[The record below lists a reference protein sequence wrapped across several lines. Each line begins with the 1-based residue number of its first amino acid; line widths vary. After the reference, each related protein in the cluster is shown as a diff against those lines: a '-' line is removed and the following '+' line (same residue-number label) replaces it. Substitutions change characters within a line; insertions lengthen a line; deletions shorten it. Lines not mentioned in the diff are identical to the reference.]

1 LLSRVERADRQIEAG
16 ESLSGSDGARNPH
29 RDRERSPAFFFSL
42 HALPLVR
49 LPHPQ
54 DSVARWART
63 PAHCASASAQE
74 GEREHLWRA
83 AASVA
88 ERFHTG
94 GLMPVITGIVPAPRP
109 AGRFAVLVDG
119 RERAILTLE
128 AIERLRLVVGKAVDG
143 LEDQIEL
150 ERMRLHAYDRALNM
164 LAFRA
169 RSSSE
174 LARSLQRKGEE
185 RPHVDWALARLK
197 EQGLLDDAAFAR
209 SFARSKV
216 VDGKQSRRRVQQ
228 DLARK
233 GVSRSLSDE
242 AIDTVFEEEAV
253 DQRAIVEEAARKKL
267 RSLSGLEPAVRRR
280 RLYGFLARRGYDLD
294 DIRSVLSE
302 VDASLDADAD
312 VTMDDDQAD
321 GEESAG

>member
-1 LLSRVERADRQIEAG
+1 M
-16 ESLSGSDGARNPH
+16 
-29 RDRERSPAFFFSL
+29 
-42 HALPLVR
+42 
-49 LPHPQ
+49 
-54 DSVARWART
+54 SVI
-63 PAHCASASAQE
+63 S
-74 GEREHLWRA
+74 
-83 AASVA
+83 
-88 ERFHTG
+88 
-94 GLMPVITGIVPAPRP
+94 GIVPAPRP

-119 RERAILTLE
+119 HERAVLTLE
-128 AIERLRLVVGKAVDG
+128 AIERLRLAVGRSVAG

-150 ERMRLHAYDRALNM
+150 EARRLHAYDRALNM

-185 RPHVDWALARLK
+185 KPYVEWALGRLK
-197 EQGLLDDAAFAR
+197 EQGLIDDAAFAR
-209 SFARSKV
+209 SFARAKV

-267 RSLSGLEPAVRRR
+267 RSLTGLEPAVQRR
-280 RLYGFLARRGYDLD
+280 RLYGFLARRGYEID
-294 DIRSVLSE
+294 DIRSVLS
-302 VDASLDADAD
+302 AIGSSLSADDGSENGSAL
-312 VTMDDDQAD
+312 DDTANPD
-321 GEESAG
+321 E

>member
-1 LLSRVERADRQIEAG
+1 M
-16 ESLSGSDGARNPH
+16 
-29 RDRERSPAFFFSL
+29 
-42 HALPLVR
+42 
-49 LPHPQ
+49 
-54 DSVARWART
+54 SVI
-63 PAHCASASAQE
+63 S
-74 GEREHLWRA
+74 
-83 AASVA
+83 
-88 ERFHTG
+88 
-94 GLMPVITGIVPAPRP
+94 GIVPAPRP

-119 RERAILTLE
+119 RETAVLTLE
-128 AIERLRLVVGKAVDG
+128 AIDRLRLAVGCSVAG
-143 LEDQIEL
+143 LVEQIAL
-150 ERMRLHAYDRALNM
+150 VARRLQAYDRAVNL

-185 RPHVDWALARLK
+185 KPHVDWAIDRLR

-209 SFARSKV
+209 SFARTRV

-267 RSLSGLEPAVRRR
+267 RSLAGLDPVVQRR
-280 RLYGFLARRGYDLD
+280 RLYGFLARRGFEID
-294 DIRSVLSE
+294 DIRSVLS
-302 VDASLDADAD
+302 AIGSSLG
-312 VTMDDDQAD
+312 AD
-321 GEESAG
+321 GGSDAGSELEDAETDGD

>member
-1 LLSRVERADRQIEAG
+1 M
-16 ESLSGSDGARNPH
+16 
-29 RDRERSPAFFFSL
+29 
-42 HALPLVR
+42 
-49 LPHPQ
+49 
-54 DSVARWART
+54 SVI
-63 PAHCASASAQE
+63 S
-74 GEREHLWRA
+74 
-83 AASVA
+83 
-88 ERFHTG
+88 
-94 GLMPVITGIVPAPRP
+94 GIVPAPRP

-119 RERAILTLE
+119 RQTAVLTLE
-128 AIERLRLVVGKAVDG
+128 AIERLRLAVGRSVAG

-150 ERMRLHAYDRALNM
+150 EARRLGTYDRALNM

-185 RPHVDWALARLK
+185 KPHVDWAVARLK

-209 SFARSKV
+209 SFARTKV

-267 RSLSGLEPAVRRR
+267 RSLAGLEPAVQRR
-280 RLYGFLARRGYDLD
+280 RLYGFLARRGYEID
-294 DIRSVLSE
+294 DIRSVLS
-302 VDASLDADAD
+302 VIGSSLAANDVSDAGAALDETENADD
-312 VTMDDDQAD
+312 
-321 GEESAG
+321 